1 VSVWN
6 DVRNAADCGPIDQ
19 YRQALHDEAVATG
32 QQTAE
37 AEEPRGESE
46 EGEDPAGGPVA
57 PDVQQVCPANFGN
70 SDIYGWSSL
79 AAP

>member
-1 VSVWN
+1 M
-6 DVRNAADCGPIDQ
+6 
-19 YRQALHDEAVATG
+19 ATG

-37 AEEPRGESE
+37 AEEPRGEGD
-46 EGEDPAGGPVA
+46 EGEDPAGGPVPPA
-57 PDVQQVCPANFGN
+57 VQQVCPATFGN